1 MADKE
6 KKIQNAETNPSDQA
20 DLPATQKSQI
30 LAAMAGL
37 AEGKFSG
44 IDVSSFEDRDFAEKF
59 NSYVQQAAKHNNN
72 YLMRVNSSMG
82 QIGNIDWIKNIFEI
96 IGEQDT
102 LLGNFHEHQDVLN
115 AAADSSDEYGVQV
128 LALTRQIENN
138 LTPCIQNIDDN
149 IKALKAAEKSGNFSE
164 SAVKKIITQ
173 MQFNKSS
180 IETMLDAA
188 RETVISVK
196 SIYDANVAK
205 NAEMKP
211 LIAGVNK
218 IADSCNA
225 LSTQCFNA
233 GLTMYNISRVVDNVR
248 NDMYRHNSLL
258 QIHDCLKIYMIDHLV
273 LTWRIFNHIQEYET
287 LVINQLNNPDR
298 CKFGLWCKNSA
309 PGWLVETDC
318 FNAAFDAHI
327 ELHNHAVAAFEA
339 KGSANNVLAME
350 EFEKTLA
357 AFEKFRDAIDS
368 IHAELRKRGITEETE
383 LLVGV

>member
-1 MADKE
+1 MAEKNIDMSKKGIDVSEKE
-6 KKIQNAETNPSDQA
+6 A
-20 DLPATQKSQI
+20 I
-30 LAAMAGL
+30 LAAMAQM
-37 AEGKFSG
+37 AEGKFTG
-44 IDVSSFEDRDFAEKF
+44 VDAESFEDKEFAENF
-59 NSYVQQAAKHNNN
+59 NEYVLKAAKHNNN
-72 YLMRVNSSMG
+72 YLMRVNEAMG
-82 QIGNIDWIKNIFEI
+82 QIGNIDWIKKVFGI

-115 AAADSSDEYGVQV
+115 AAADSTDEYGVQV
-128 LALTRQIENN
+128 LALTRQIESN

-149 IKALKAAEKSGNFSE
+149 IKAVKEAEKNGNFSE
-164 SAVKKIITQ
+164 STAKKIITQ

-188 RETVISVK
+188 RETVITVK

-205 NAEMKP
+205 NEEMKP

-218 IADSCNA
+218 LADSCNA

-258 QIHDCLKIYMIDHLV
+258 EIHDCLKIYMIDHLV

-298 CKFGLWCKNSA
+298 CKFGLWCSGAA
-309 PGWLVETDC
+309 PDWLRETES
-318 FNAAFDAHI
+318 FKAAYDAHR

-339 KGSANNVLAME
+339 KESANNVLAME
-350 EFEKTLA
+350 EFERTLT
-357 AFEKFRDAIDS
+357 AFGKFKDAIDS
-368 IHAELRKRGITEETE
+368 IHAELKKSGITEETE